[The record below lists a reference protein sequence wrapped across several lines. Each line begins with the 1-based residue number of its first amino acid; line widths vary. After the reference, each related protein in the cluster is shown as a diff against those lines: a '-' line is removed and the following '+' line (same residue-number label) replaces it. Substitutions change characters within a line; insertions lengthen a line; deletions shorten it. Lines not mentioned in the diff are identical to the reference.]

1 VLGRASFLVQRS
13 AAAAAAATMTYRL
26 STAIRHR
33 FFHPQHQ
40 FDIDVTV
47 VVLPSVLWMN
57 DMMMMMML
65 CMTGDEEL

>member
-1 VLGRASFLVQRS
+1 VPRATVGGGDGD
-13 AAAAAAATMTYRL
+13 YDV
-26 STAIRHR
+26 STVDSHQTPL
-33 FFHPQHQ
+33 FHPLYQ

>member
-1 VLGRASFLVQRS
+1 
-13 AAAAAAATMTYRL
+13 MDYRQP
-26 STAIRHR
+26 SDTA
-33 FFHPQHQ
+33 FFHPLHQ

>member
-1 VLGRASFLVQRS
+1 VQRS
-13 AAAAAAATMTYRL
+13 AAAAAAAATMTYRL

-33 FFHPQHQ
+33 FFHPLHQ

-57 DMMMMMML
+57 EMVMMML

>member
-13 AAAAAAATMTYRL
+13 AAAAAAMTYRL

-33 FFHPQHQ
+33 FFHPLHQ

-57 DMMMMMML
+57 DMMTMMML

>member
-1 VLGRASFLVQRS
+1 VPRATVGGGGGGGDYDVWTVDSHQTPL
-13 AAAAAAATMTYRL
+13 
-26 STAIRHR
+26 
-33 FFHPQHQ
+33 HPLHQ

-57 DMMMMMML
+57 DMMMMMMML